1 MSFEGRAVYSS
12 GIKYNRKIMR
22 YEILFVAR
30 TGYKKI
36 VAFFYHGINVDIH
49 NEGDFIKK
57 KHPPLLY
64 SYEGKRIS
72 QEQENACLLL
82 AHFLRK

>member
-1 MSFEGRAVYSS
+1 MKFYLWLERA
-12 GIKYNRKIMR
+12 
-22 YEILFVAR
+22 
-30 TGYKKI
+30 KKI

-49 NEGDFIKK
+49 NERDFIKK
-57 KHPPLLY
+57 KHPPLLS

>member
-1 MSFEGRAVYSS
+1 
-12 GIKYNRKIMR
+12 
-22 YEILFVAR
+22 
-30 TGYKKI
+30 

-57 KHPPLLY
+57 KHPPLLS

-72 QEQENACLLL
+72 QEQENACLLW

>member
-1 MSFEGRAVYSS
+1 MKFYLWLERA
-12 GIKYNRKIMR
+12 
-22 YEILFVAR
+22 
-30 TGYKKI
+30 KKI

-57 KHPPLLY
+57 KHSPLLS